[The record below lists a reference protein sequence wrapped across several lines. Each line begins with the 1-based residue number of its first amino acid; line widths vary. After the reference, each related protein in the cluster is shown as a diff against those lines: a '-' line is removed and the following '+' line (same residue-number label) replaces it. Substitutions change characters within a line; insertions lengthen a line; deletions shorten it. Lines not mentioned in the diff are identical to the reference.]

1 MTSCTYPE
9 QFTASKLSRFSLCTI
24 SAVSV
29 TFALF
34 LLMHH
39 LVKAPV
45 AVRPPSEPSI
55 PVTVYQTPD
64 ERPTVIRQ
72 PLPPRQDIIQPEVMT
87 FHSEPTDQLVDL
99 TTRFTPGFDGFK
111 VDPPSR
117 GGIGMRDGSANP
129 LVRVEPRYP
138 VDAARQGI
146 SGWVQLRFSV
156 DEVGNVQDVEVVAA
170 EPANL
175 FNREAMR
182 ALRRWKYQPKV
193 VDGRAIKQTNLQ
205 VQLDFTLE
213 AN

>member
-1 MTSCTYPE
+1 MTSFTYPE
-9 QFTASKLSRFSLCTI
+9 QFTAAKLSRLSLCFCTAI
-24 SAVSV
+24 SV

-34 LLMHH
+34 VLMHH

-45 AVRPPSEPSI
+45 GVRPPPEPSI
-55 PVTVYQTPD
+55 AVTVYQTPD
-64 ERPTVIRQ
+64 DQPTVTRK
-72 PLPPRQDIIQPEVMT
+72 PLPPRQEMIQPEVMT
-87 FHSEPTDQLVDL
+87 FNAEPTDQVVDL
-99 TTRFTPGFDGFK
+99 TTRFTPGFDGFR

-117 GGIGMRDGSANP
+117 GGIGMRDASANP

-156 DEVGNVQDVEVVAA
+156 DEAGNVQDVEVLAA
-170 EPANL
+170 EPANV

-182 ALRRWKYQPKV
+182 ALRRWKYQPQV
-193 VDGRAIKQTNLQ
+193 IDGRAVKQTNLQ

>member
-1 MTSCTYPE
+1 MTAT
-9 QFTASKLSRFSLCTI
+9 KLSRLTLCSI

-29 TFALF
+29 TFGLF

-45 AVRPPSEPSI
+45 GVRPPPEPSI
-55 PVTVYQTPD
+55 SVTVYQTPD
-64 ERPTVIRQ
+64 EQPTVIRQ
-72 PLPPRQDIIQPEVMT
+72 PLPPRPEIIQPEVMT
-87 FHSEPTDQLVDL
+87 FHSEPSDQVVDL
-99 TTRFTPGFDGFK
+99 TTRFTPGLDRLRL
-111 VDPPSR
+111 DPPDR
-117 GGIGMRDGSANP
+117 GGMAMRDGSANP

-138 VDAARQGI
+138 VEAARQGI

-156 DEVGNVQDVEVVAA
+156 DEAGNVQDVEVVAA